1 MQIINFKDIS
11 LHSKDIIMDIREQN
25 EVLLEKC
32 MLQNT
37 VNMPLSELNS
47 SAINTLKNVQGNIYI
62 LCKAGVRSCKAYE
75 ILTPLFNNIYI
86 IDGGINNIDKQYIY
100 KKNRFTLAQQTFIVI
115 GFINLICVL
124 GNIYM
129 DNRFIYGILFTALGM
144 IYAGLSG
151 NCLLE
156 KILKYAPWNKQ

>member
-1 MQIINFKDIS
+1 MEIINFKDIS
-11 LHSKDIIMDIREQN
+11 LQHKDIIMDIREQN
-25 EVLLEKC
+25 ELLLEKC

-47 SAINTLKNVQGNIYI
+47 VAINTLKNVQGNIYI
-62 LCKAGVRSCKAYE
+62 LCKAGIRSCKAYE

-86 IDGGINNIDKQYIY
+86 IEGGINNIDKQYIY
-100 KKNRFTLAQQTFIVI
+100 KKNRFTLAQQTFIAI
-115 GFINLICVL
+115 GFINLIGVL

-129 DNRFIYGILFTALGM
+129 DNRFMYVILFTALGM

-156 KILKYAPWNKQ
+156 KMLKYAPWNKK